1 MNPNNQN
8 EQKPERVIRIKMRT
22 LVGFAVL
29 IGVIAYPIMFNT
41 FGQGGVL
48 TYLATTTPLAAIFIL
63 FRKGESLGWRL
74 LALASIALVA
84 FLWFAGTEQ

>member
-8 EQKPERVIRIKMRT
+8 EQKPERVIRIQMRT
-22 LVGFAVL
+22 LVGFAIL
-29 IGVIAYPIMFNT
+29 IGVIAYPIMSNT

-48 TYLATTTPLAAIFIL
+48 TYLVTTTPLAAMFIL
-63 FRKGESLGWRL
+63 FRKGESLVWRL

-84 FLWFAGTEQ
+84 FLWFAGTGQ